1 MERGFRSGTARDV
14 RDLCELYGVSAGAER
29 DHLMELA
36 RESKK
41 QGWWQPY
48 DVPYSTYIGLE
59 AEAVSIKA
67 YHPAAVDGLLQ
78 TADYARA
85 LYASLTGFS
94 AEAIEQGVEARLIRQ
109 RLLTDADPPCAWFIM
124 DEAALHRVVGG
135 PATMRAQLEQLLELA
150 RLPNVTIQVIPY
162 EAGAYSAMES
172 SFTILEFAVPVE
184 TVVYVEGLIDFIHID
199 RRQDVK
205 RYQLVFEELRSMA
218 CDQEESVARIAKIC
232 KDIGGSS

>member
-1 MERGFRSGTARDV
+1 
-14 RDLCELYGVSAGAER
+14 
-29 DHLMELA
+29 MELA

-67 YHPAAVDGLLQ
+67 YHPTTVDGLLQ

-85 LYASLTGFS
+85 LYTTLTGFS
-94 AEAIEQGVEARLIRQ
+94 AEAIEQEVEARLIRQ
-109 RLLTDADPPCAWFIM
+109 RLLTEADPPCAWFIM

-135 PATMRAQLEQLLELA
+135 PATMRAQLEQLFEVA
-150 RLPNVTIQVIPY
+150 RLPNVAIQVIPY

-172 SFTILEFAVPVE
+172 SFTTLEFAAPVE
-184 TVVYVEGLIDFIHID
+184 SVVYIEGLIVSSILIAAKTLNHISWYSRNCVQWHLV
-199 RRQDVK
+199 RRN
-205 RYQLVFEELRSMA
+205 RS
-218 CDQEESVARIAKIC
+218 
-232 KDIGGSS
+232 

>member
-1 MERGFRSGTARDV
+1 MTASDCPSVHGLAR
-14 RDLCELYGVSAGAER
+14 AER

-67 YHPAAVDGLLQ
+67 YHPTTVDGLLQ

-85 LYASLTGFS
+85 LYTTLTGFS
-94 AEAIEQGVEARLIRQ
+94 AEAIEQEVEARLIRQ
-109 RLLTDADPPCAWFIM
+109 RLLTEADPPCAWFIM

-135 PATMRAQLEQLLELA
+135 PATMRAQLEQLFEVA
-150 RLPNVTIQVIPY
+150 RLPNVAIQVIPY

-172 SFTILEFAVPVE
+172 SFTTLEFAAPVE
-184 TVVYVEGLIDFIHID
+184 SVVYIEGLIVSSILIAAKTLNHISWYSRNCVQWHLV
-199 RRQDVK
+199 RRN
-205 RYQLVFEELRSMA
+205 RS
-218 CDQEESVARIAKIC
+218 
-232 KDIGGSS
+232 